1 MNPNLTMGDVDV
13 DGAVSDAAAR
23 LGGDTRAAFL
33 RKGAI
38 AGAAAG
44 LLALSATSADAATMG
59 DIDILNY
66 ALTLEYLE
74 AAFYKEALA
83 KGALSG
89 ATKKYATV
97 VAADEAAHV
106 KALKGA
112 LGSKAVKTP
121 KFNFQGTTANQAT
134 FQKTAMVLED
144 TGVAAYKGQAP
155 LIKATPIL
163 EAALSIHTVEARHA
177 SWIRDILGVSPA
189 PVSFDQPLTMAQVL
203 SAVGKTGFI
212 VDPSTTGTMA
222 PQFNG

>member
-1 MNPNLTMGDVDV
+1 MTRNLTMADVDR
-13 DGAVSDAAAR
+13 DGAVSEAAAR

-33 RKGAI
+33 RKGAMV
-38 AGAAAG
+38 GAAAG
-44 LLALSATSADAATMG
+44 LMALSATDADAATMG

-74 AAFYKEALA
+74 AAFYHEAVS

-89 ATKKYATV
+89 RTEKFATV
-97 VAADEAAHV
+97 VAQHEQAHV

-112 LGSKAVKTP
+112 LGAKAVKKP
-121 KFNFQGTTANQAT
+121 QFNFQGTTANQAT
-134 FQKTAMVLED
+134 FEKTAMVLED

-155 LIKATPIL
+155 LIKANAVL
-163 EAALSIHTVEARHA
+163 EAALSIHSVEARHA
-177 SWIRDILGVSPA
+177 SWIRDILGVAPA
-189 PVSFDQPLTMAQVL
+189 PVAFDEPLSMTQVL

-212 VDPSTTGTMA
+212 VDPTTTGSMS